1 MQSRIAFSLLLLAA
15 YGCSSSSS
23 SPSPAVGSPKSTP
36 LGCPNAT
43 PCTITIAAG
52 DTEDRIAN
60 VFATAT
66 PGETIQIA
74 AGTFTFTNELVIP
87 NNDVSVVGAGKD
99 KTILDFSGQLIGSE
113 GLFAES
119 LTKVRF
125 EGFTVKDTKGNGI
138 KVLGST
144 GVVFRDVRA
153 TWTTP
158 NATLHGAYGLYPV
171 QSKNVLVEGCTASGA
186 SDSGLYIG
194 QSDGVVVRKS
204 EAFGNVAGIEIEN
217 TFNADV
223 YENDS
228 HDNTGGLLVFDLPNL
243 QQLGGHGVRVHDNKV
258 HDNNTANFAPVG
270 NIVGVVP
277 AGVGSFVMANHDV
290 EVFGNTFTNNHTAN
304 MSVISYLIT
313 QIPISDPMYYPYPAS
328 VYVHDNTFV
337 GGGDKPDD
345 TRDLGKL
352 LGTAL
357 SSFPDK
363 HVSDVLYD
371 GITDP
376 MKGMGPNSMKICV
389 HQPVSHTVNLHM
401 DKLDPALPALYSTM
415 QVDPP
420 ELDCTL
426 PSLPAVSFPGL
437 TP

>member
-1 MQSRIAFSLLLLAA
+1 MKYARTSVLALLALG
-15 YGCSSSSS
+15 GCSSSSS
-23 SPSPAVGSPKSTP
+23 PSTSTGHPTSTP
-36 LGCPNAT
+36 LGCPNGT

-52 DTEDRIAN
+52 DAEDRIAN

-74 AGTFTFTNELVIP
+74 AGTYTFTNELVVP
-87 NNDVSVVGAGKD
+87 NNRVSIVGAGKD
-99 KTILDFSGQLIGSE
+99 KTFLDFKNQLIGSE
-113 GLFAES
+113 GLFAEG
-119 LTKVRF
+119 LTDIRF
-125 EGFTVKDTKGNGI
+125 EGFTVRDTKGNGI

-144 GVVFRDVRA
+144 GVTFRDVRA
-153 TWTTP
+153 TWTGANP
-158 NATLHGAYGLYPV
+158 TLHGAYGLYPV
-171 QSKNVLVEGCTASGA
+171 QCKNVLIESCTASGA

-223 YENDS
+223 YGNDS

-258 HDNNTANFAPVG
+258 HDNNTANFAPTG

-277 AGVGSFVMANHDV
+277 SGIGSFVMANHDV
-290 EVFGNTFTNNHTAN
+290 EIFANTFTNNNTAN

-313 QIPISDPMYYPYPAS
+313 QIKIDDKLYYPYPAS

-337 GGGDKPDD
+337 GGGTKPDQ

-352 LGTAL
+352 LSTAIDA
-357 SSFPDK
+357 FPDK

-376 MKGMGPNSMKICV
+376 AKGTGMNTMKICV
-389 HQPVSHTVNLHM
+389 HQPTAHTVNLHIDM
-401 DKLDPALPALYSTM
+401 LDPKLPALYAVM

-420 ELDCTL
+420 EFDCTL
-426 PSLPAVSFPGL
+426 PSLPAISFPGL

>member
-1 MQSRIAFSLLLLAA
+1 MQYLRASALALVVA
-15 YGCSSSSS
+15 GCSSSSS
-23 SPSPAVGSPKSTP
+23 SPSPTVAHPTSTA
-36 LGCPNAT
+36 LGCPGGT
-43 PCTITIAAG
+43 PCTVNIVAT
-52 DTEDRIAN
+52 DNEDRIAN

-66 PGETIQIA
+66 AGETIQIA
-74 AGTFTFTNELVIP
+74 AGTYTFTNELVVP
-87 NNDVSVVGAGKD
+87 NNNVSIVGAGKG
-99 KTILDFSGQLIGSE
+99 KTILDFKGQLIGSE
-113 GLFAES
+113 GVFAEG
-119 LTKVRF
+119 LANIRL
-125 EGFTVKDTKGNGI
+125 EGFTVRDTKGNGI

-144 GVVFRDVRA
+144 GVIFRDVAA
-153 TWTTP
+153 TWTGTNP
-158 NATLHGAYGLYPV
+158 TLHGAYGLYPV
-171 QSKNVLVEGCTASGA
+171 QCKNVLIEACTASGA

-223 YENDS
+223 YDNDS

-258 HDNNTANFAPVG
+258 HDNNAANFAPTG

-277 AGVGSFVMANHDV
+277 AGIGSFVMANHDV
-290 EVFGNTFTNNHTAN
+290 EIFGNTFTNNNTAN

-313 QIPISDPMYYPYPAS
+313 QFAINDPLYYPYPVS

-337 GGGDKPDD
+337 GGGTMPDK
-345 TRDLGKL
+345 TRDLGNL
-352 LGTAL
+352 LSTAIDA
-357 SSFPDK
+357 FPDK
-363 HVSDVLYD
+363 HISDVLYD

-376 MKGMGPNSMKICV
+376 AKGMGPNTMKICV
-389 HQPVSHTVNLHM
+389 HQPGSHTENLHM
-401 DKLDPALPALYSTM
+401 DMLDPKLPALYAVM
-415 QVDPP
+415 KADPP
-420 ELDCTL
+420 ELDCIL